1 MVFYAAVLSSQIIV
15 IKIAAVLSKFLKKE
29 NSRTVNILS
38 CKWVTELSISI
49 HSPELSCYNG
59 FIDKARGFIKTT
71 QYRVFSFRLLKKM
84 VSLIGEF
91 MNRVIL
97 TGLVGSEPN
106 VINFQDGSK
115 KVTASLATS
124 ERWTDKN
131 TGERRERTEWHTI
144 VFPPNNHET
153 VLKYLTKGRRIEVEG
168 KIRYRKHTNQEGKT
182 SYYTEIDCS
191 HFEFVGPAVPG
202 SINPEQVHESTMPNT
217 NVIDDL
223 PY

>member
-1 MVFYAAVLSSQIIV
+1 
-15 IKIAAVLSKFLKKE
+15 
-29 NSRTVNILS
+29 
-38 CKWVTELSISI
+38 
-49 HSPELSCYNG
+49 
-59 FIDKARGFIKTT
+59 
-71 QYRVFSFRLLKKM
+71 
-84 VSLIGEF
+84 

-168 KIRYRKHTNQEGKT
+168 KYVT
-182 SYYTEIDCS
+182 
-191 HFEFVGPAVPG
+191 A
-202 SINPEQVHESTMPNT
+202 SILIKKVRPVTILKLIARILN
-217 NVIDDL
+217 L
-223 PY
+223 